1 MKIER
6 FRKYNTRDIYPEQ
19 MLDND
24 LCQVI
29 RAGNRIYM
37 RGQTGLDLDQKL
49 HTEDAAEQAD
59 QAMQN
64 VKTLLEEA
72 GSSLEHICRV
82 TTYLTDPGW
91 RAPVYNTV
99 NRYLKDIPTVG
110 TG

>member
-1 MKIER
+1 MEAER

-19 MLDND
+19 TLDND

-37 RGQTGLDLDQKL
+37 CGQTGLDRVQKP
-49 HTEDAAEQAD
+49 HTKDAAEQAD

-72 GSSLEHICRV
+72 GSSLEHI
-82 TTYLTDPGW
+82 
-91 RAPVYNTV
+91 
-99 NRYLKDIPTVG
+99 
-110 TG
+110 

>member
-37 RGQTGLDLDQKL
+37 R
-49 HTEDAAEQAD
+49 
-59 QAMQN
+59 
-64 VKTLLEEA
+64 
-72 GSSLEHICRV
+72 
-82 TTYLTDPGW
+82 
-91 RAPVYNTV
+91 
-99 NRYLKDIPTVG
+99 
-110 TG
+110 